1 MNLSSD
7 LITQLVKVTGKTAKP
22 TKTETTV
29 YGTIREYDGAKYVQL
44 DGSDLLTPVSTTTD
58 MLDGERVTVM
68 IKNHAATVTGNIT
81 SPAARVDDV
90 LTLGDGVTQVII
102 KVDESSAAITNA
114 AKTAT
119 NFVSLDDQNGLQIGD
134 KSTGDWHGFRT
145 QILSNAFNIL
155 NVTGEV
161 VASYGHKLIELGKN
175 ATDAIIKLCGGKG
188 TIEYV
193 TDEDTSVDYLQI
205 VSEKLR
211 LKSSEMASL
220 YSAYTDN
227 STRYEKSAV
236 NVSTT
241 KVEIYA
247 SECTDPAMVE
257 KLEGWNSSGI
267 DVNSDSIQMTTP
279 GDITIYAN
287 SVKDQHGDFLSIST
301 GTSGM
306 WSYKMWSNG
315 DIELWG
321 AYEVSDMECTAE
333 LGSMYRTDYFNP
345 DSFPF
350 TIYDANLVASYES
363 DGYGAMLW
371 ATSTT
376 TSTKPPSYY
385 LIRPTSATIVSGK
398 IIFRVT
404 GRLTN

>member
-81 SPAARVDDV
+81 SPAARTDDV
-90 LTLGDGVTQVII
+90 LTLGDGVSQVII

-119 NFVSLDDQNGLQIGD
+119 NFMSLDDQNGLQIGD
-134 KSTGDWHGFRT
+134 KSSGDWHGFRT

-175 ATDAIIKLCGGKG
+175 AADAVIKLCGGKG

-193 TDEDTSVDYLQI
+193 TDEDSSTSYFQI
-205 VSEKLR
+205 VSERLR
-211 LKSSEMASL
+211 LKSSKMSSL
-220 YSAYTDN
+220 YSVYTDN

-236 NVSTT
+236 NVTPT
-241 KVEIYA
+241 KVEVYA
-247 SECTDPAMVE
+247 SECIDPALVDKIE
-257 KLEGWNSSGI
+257 SWNTSGI
-267 DVNSDSIQMTTP
+267 DVNSDGVKVTTP
-279 GDITIYAN
+279 GTFEISAASIKDGNGDIL
-287 SVKDQHGDFLSIST
+287 SVTK

-306 WSYKMWSNG
+306 WSYKKWSNG
-315 DIELWG
+315 DVEVWG
-321 AYEVSDMECTAE
+321 AYEVSNMECNAE

-345 DSFPF
+345 SDFPF
-350 TIYDANLVASYES
+350 TIHNANLVASYES

-404 GRLTN
+404 GRVTN